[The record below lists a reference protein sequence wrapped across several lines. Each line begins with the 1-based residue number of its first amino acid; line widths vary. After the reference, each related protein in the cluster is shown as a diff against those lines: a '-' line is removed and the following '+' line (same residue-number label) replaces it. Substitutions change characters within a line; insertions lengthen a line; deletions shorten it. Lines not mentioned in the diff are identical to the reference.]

1 MFDLCCDDNGM
12 LNDLLDDVYYFDMVF
27 ISIVL
32 VGFSWMVEDLNLII
46 GEYGQNVVIFG
57 LYLIEEEGVV
67 FFLVIS
73 DVNLNC

>member
-46 GEYGQNVVIFG
+46 GEYG
-57 LYLIEEEGVV
+57 
-67 FFLVIS
+67 
-73 DVNLNC
+73 